1 MKKKLPDN
9 LPEAKKTEIAQIVE
23 VIKEFVNPDKIVLY
37 GSYATGKYV
46 EQVYIKEGIR
56 YFYISDYD
64 LIVITDK
71 TEIKEYELANE
82 LEKRLKTKPDINF
95 FMYDIKYLNNGLK
108 TGNYFF
114 IPVYKYGV
122 LLYDAGKTKLVKPG
136 PLSKEQIYK
145 NAKSYYDFWVINSQR
160 FYKHA
165 QVELADALKGETRP
179 SLVLWFLFQTIESL
193 YSTLLLVFMGDKPKL
208 HNLNKYR
215 RSVSSLSEELNAIFP
230 DIKDSYERRL
240 FDLLNRAYIGGKYKM
255 DFEVD
260 IEDVQELNI
269 RIAKMIEITKKIC
282 MQRIQELE

>member
-95 FMYDIKYLNNGLK
+95 FMYDIKYFNNGLK

-122 LLYDAGKTKLVKPG
+122 LLYDAEKTRLVKPG

-145 NAKSYYDFWVINSQR
+145 NAKSYYDFWIENASE
-160 FYKHA
+160 FYDSTQHKIA
-165 QVELADALKGETRP
+165 SGKTRP

-215 RSVSSLSEELNAIFP
+215 RSVSSLSDELNAIFP
-230 DIKDSYERRL
+230 DIKDRYERRL

-255 DFEVD
+255 DFEVG
-260 IEDVQELNI
+260 IEDVQELNV
-269 RIAKMIEITKKIC
+269 RIGKMIEITKTIC
-282 MQRIQELE
+282 ATRIQELE